1 VDTVLRVDQFEVN
14 GGVTLALAG
23 VLDALGA
30 TELTRAIADLQCRKS
45 KLTLNLCQLRYAD
58 RDGMTFLIVAARAG
72 IPLVNVPAYIRTWLR
87 HEGLSLKDDACE

>member
-1 VDTVLRVDQFEVN
+1 MMLRVDQFEVN

-30 TELTRAIADLQCRKS
+30 TELTRVIADLQCRKTL
-45 KLTLNLCQLRYAD
+45 LTLNLCQLHYAD

-72 IPLVNVPAYIRTWLR
+72 LQLVNVPAYIRTWLR
-87 HEGLSLKDDACE
+87 HEGLALNDDACE